1 MHSEKRTFSGV
12 MMSVITTVG
21 IIWGDIGTSPL
32 YTVSAIYNCEH
43 ECEIPDRDDLVGT
56 LSCIIWALTIIAF
69 LKYII
74 IVLQFDYH
82 GEGGI
87 FALYLNLTRAAKR
100 RMSPRLK
107 TLLMVLSVI
116 GSSALIADSILT
128 PALSILS
135 AIEGIRDSRSLDAS
149 EKDVVG
155 KLVVPITI
163 VLLLLLFSIQRFGST
178 KVGVWF
184 GPIMLVYFGS
194 IAGVGIY
201 NLSSANEWGVF
212 RAFSPWYAIEY
223 FVSGRFSGYNAFR
236 RLSSILLCVTG
247 AEAVYS
253 DVGHTGKLPIYI
265 SWVCLVYPA
274 LILNYAGQVAYLMT
288 HTGDIASAYW
298 LSTPE
303 PFYIP
308 MLIISTMATLI
319 ASQALISGCFTL
331 ISSATALNL
340 FLKVKVINTD
350 PNMRGQIY
358 IPEINLFMCIGTIIL
373 VAAFQKSVALAGA
386 YGISVV
392 LTFNITDLLLAAALY
407 YVKWPK
413 QPFIVPIL
421 AVLPFFVIDG
431 FIFASTVVFKFVAGG
446 WVTITL
452 TFLMTFIMICW
463 SYGRNAKREARKK
476 ADAIDSS
483 TVGSV
488 LQAVHS
494 GSIRRGNGIG
504 IYLSPNRHEFGKRVI
519 LSSSIQVSRA
529 GEVVLT
535 REDTP
540 PVIVDQHLSG
550 MTELAAGVPGEDQTL
565 PPALSLYLK
574 VTGVIQ
580 RIVVLLHVDFNR
592 DKPVLNINERVTIE
606 EISTE
611 GSIGMYSVTV
621 SFGFAE
627 PLSEVDMGK
636 IVRQWI
642 LEQIPRH
649 VALTDLFA
657 PTSTNRDDQVWYFVH
672 SEDIKPTTVSN
683 FFRRWYIW
691 LYSVLHH
698 LSRTAYVFLNLP
710 PNEVV
715 QMGDIVF
722 I

>member
-1 MHSEKRTFSGV
+1 
-12 MMSVITTVG
+12 MSVLTTVG

-43 ECEIPDRDDLVGT
+43 ECEIPDRDDLIGT

-69 LKYII
+69 IKYIL

-107 TLLMVLSVI
+107 TVLMVLAII

-135 AIEGIRDSRSLDAS
+135 AIEGIRDARSLDAS
-149 EKDVVG
+149 QKDTVG

-178 KVGVWF
+178 KVGIWF
-184 GPIMLVYFGS
+184 GPIMVIYFCS

-201 NLSSANEWGVF
+201 NLAASNEWGVF
-212 RAFSPWYAIEY
+212 RAFSPSYAVEY
-223 FVSGRFSGYNAFR
+223 FVSGRFSGYNSFR

-265 SWVCLVYPA
+265 SWIILVYPA
-274 LILNYAGQVAYLMT
+274 LILNYAGQIAYLMT
-288 HTGDIASAYW
+288 HNNDISSAYW
-298 LSTPE
+298 LSTPDA
-303 PFYIP
+303 FYIP
-308 MLIISTMATLI
+308 MLIISTLATLI

-331 ISSATALNL
+331 ISSATTLNL
-340 FLKVKVINTD
+340 FLKVRVINTD

-358 IPEINLFMCIGTIIL
+358 IPEINFLMCIGTIIL

-392 LTFNITDLLLAAALY
+392 MTFNITDWLLAAALY

-413 QPFIVPIL
+413 APFILPIL
-421 AVLPFFVIDG
+421 AVLPFCVIDG
-431 FIFASTVVFKFVAGG
+431 FIFASTIVFKFVAGG

-452 TFLMTFIMICW
+452 TFFTTFIMLCW
-463 SYGRNAKREARKK
+463 SYGRNAKRLSRKK
-476 ADAIDSS
+476 MDTMENS

-488 LQAVHS
+488 LQAVTQ
-494 GSIRRGNGIG
+494 GSIKRGNGIG
-504 IYLSPNRHEFGKRVI
+504 IYLSPNRLEFGKRVI
-519 LSSSIQVSRA
+519 LSSSVQTSRV
-529 GEVVLT
+529 GEVILT

-540 PVIVDQHLSG
+540 PVIIDHHVSG
-550 MTELAAGVPGEDQTL
+550 MTEIAGGVPGEEQTL
-565 PPALSLYLK
+565 PAALSLYLK

-580 RIVVLLHVDFNR
+580 RIVILLHVHFNQ
-592 DKPVLNINERVTIE
+592 DKPVLNINERVHIE
-606 EISTE
+606 EISNE

-627 PLSEVDMGK
+627 PLSEVDMNR

-642 LEQIPRH
+642 LEQIPKH
-649 VALTDLFA
+649 VSLTDLFT
-657 PTSTNRDDQVWYFVH
+657 PPLLSGGIRDDQVWYIVH
-672 SEDIKPTTVSN
+672 SEDIKSSIGSN
-683 FFRRWYIW
+683 FFRKWYIW

>member
-1 MHSEKRTFSGV
+1 
-12 MMSVITTVG
+12 MMSVLTTVG

-43 ECEIPDRDDLVGT
+43 ECEIPAPDDLVGT
-56 LSCIIWALTIIAF
+56 LSCLIWALTIIAF
-69 LKYII
+69 IKYII

-87 FALYLNLTRAAKR
+87 FALYLNLIRAGKR
-100 RMSPRLK
+100 RMSSRMK
-107 TLLMVLSVI
+107 TFLMVLSVI

-135 AIEGIRDSRSLDAS
+135 AIEGIRDARSLDAS
-149 EKDVVG
+149 QKDVVS

-184 GPIMLVYFGS
+184 GPIMLVYFCS
-194 IAGVGIY
+194 IAGVGVY
-201 NLSSANEWGVF
+201 NMTIANQWGIL
-212 RAFSPWYAIEY
+212 RAFSPSYAVEY
-223 FVSGRFSGYNAFR
+223 FVSGRFAGYSSFR
-236 RLSSILLCVTG
+236 ALSSILLCVTG

-253 DVGHTGKLPIYI
+253 DVGHVGKLPIYI
-265 SWVCLVYPA
+265 SWVTVVYPA
-274 LILNYAGQVAYLMT
+274 LILNYAGQTAYLMT
-288 HTGDIASAYW
+288 NTDDISSVYW
-298 LSTPE
+298 KSTPE

-308 MLIISTMATLI
+308 MLIISTLATLI

-331 ISSATALNL
+331 ISSATSLNL

-358 IPEINLFMCIGTIIL
+358 IPEINLLMCIGTIIL

-392 LTFNITDLLLAAALY
+392 LTFNITDCLLAAALY

-413 QPFIVPIL
+413 APFIVPLL
-421 AVLPFFVIDG
+421 AVLPFITIDG
-431 FIFASTVVFKFVAGG
+431 FIFASTIVFKFVAGG

-452 TFLMTFIMICW
+452 TFLSTFVMICW
-463 SYGRNAKREARKK
+463 SYGRNAKRNARKK
-476 ADAIDSS
+476 QDAVDCS

-488 LQAVHS
+488 LQAVGQ
-494 GSIRRGNGIG
+494 GSIKRGNGIG
-504 IYLSPNRHEFGKRVI
+504 IFLSPNQHEFGKRVI
-519 LSSSIQVSRA
+519 LSSSVQVSRV

-540 PVIVDQHLSG
+540 PVIVDHHVSG
-550 MTELAAGVPGEDQTL
+550 MTEIIAGVPGEDQTL
-565 PPALSLYLK
+565 PAALSLYLK

-580 RIVVLLHVDFNR
+580 RIVVLLHVHFNQ

-627 PLSEVDMGK
+627 PLSEVDMDK

-649 VALTDLFA
+649 VSLTDLFA
-657 PTSTNRDDQVWYFVH
+657 PPLPTGNRDDQVWYFVH
-672 SEDIKPTTVSN
+672 SEDIKPSLQSN

-691 LYSVLHH
+691 FYSVLHH
-698 LSRTAYVFLNLP
+698 LSRSAYVFLNLP
-710 PNEVV
+710 QNEVV